1 LESSVEILKITID
14 AVNQIDKWDEETLSE
29 AFGKVAAD
37 NNIKYGPLMW
47 PSRIAMSGLLATPGG
62 STDIMYLI
70 GKEETLKRL
79 QKGIE
84 YIQSKLG

>member
-1 LESSVEILKITID
+1 
-14 AVNQIDKWDEETLSE
+14 
-29 AFGKVAAD
+29 
-37 NNIKYGPLMW
+37 MW

-79 QKGIE
+79 QAGLEKIKE
-84 YIQSKLG
+84 KQEEDSKPFFVHTITDDGVSSDYADAKEAYENR